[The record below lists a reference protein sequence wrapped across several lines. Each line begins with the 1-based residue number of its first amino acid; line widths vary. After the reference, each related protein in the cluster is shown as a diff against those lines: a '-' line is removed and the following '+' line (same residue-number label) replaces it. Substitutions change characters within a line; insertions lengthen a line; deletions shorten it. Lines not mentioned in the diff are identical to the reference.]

1 MAVEQSCVLLVASKF
16 KYACCVSIPFVAFD
30 TKLRMHDVGQVQF
43 EELVLFLTA

>member
-16 KYACCVSIPFVAFD
+16 KYACCVSIPFAFD